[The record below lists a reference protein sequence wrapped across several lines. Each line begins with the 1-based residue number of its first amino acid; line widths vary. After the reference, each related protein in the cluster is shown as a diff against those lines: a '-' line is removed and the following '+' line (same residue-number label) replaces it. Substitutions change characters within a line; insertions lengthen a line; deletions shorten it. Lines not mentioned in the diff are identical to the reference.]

1 MRSLNRC
8 SEKFLEEYEGG
19 SINTA
24 SPEGNSASKNKD
36 KADISNSL
44 DLESDADTVDL
55 EALGYSKT

>member
-24 SPEGNSASKNKD
+24 SPDVNTSGNKD
-36 KADISNSL
+36 KTDISNSL
-44 DLESDADTVDL
+44 ELESDAETVDL